1 MSLMQ
6 SPTRVER
13 RVLVFANLVDLAIY
27 WVIAHDRVTWF
38 LETIWVMLG
47 RAIITWRWP
56 HFTMTR
62 LPCCLLLLHALVLIS
77 RWHICQLGSAVLAG
91 K

>member
-1 MSLMQ
+1 
-6 SPTRVER
+6 
-13 RVLVFANLVDLAIY
+13 
-27 WVIAHDRVTWF
+27 
-38 LETIWVMLG
+38 VMLG
-47 RAIITWRWP
+47 LAIITWRWP